1 MDERITKY
9 IEAFSEY
16 VSEYDFSNDKIKL
29 KYDHTLRVMNLS
41 KKYAILL
48 GFNEEDVEL
57 ATLIGLLHDI
67 GRFEQVKVYDSFDD
81 LHTVDHADYSVEQL
95 FKKNEIKRFTDRED
109 WYPIL
114 EFAIKN
120 HNKLEVPF
128 VDDERMMMHAKLIR
142 DTDKMDIMIAMIGR
156 VNVSG
161 SLISPEV
168 LEATRKHECVN
179 RKYSKTIS
187 DRVAIQYGFAF
198 DINYDVVLPEYK
210 EKFIMFHESL
220 DDKEQFQKLYEDII
234 KYINERIDK
243 YDGNRN

>member
-95 FKKNEIKRFTDRED
+95 FKKN
-109 WYPIL
+109 
-114 EFAIKN
+114 
-120 HNKLEVPF
+120 
-128 VDDERMMMHAKLIR
+128 
-142 DTDKMDIMIAMIGR
+142 
-156 VNVSG
+156 
-161 SLISPEV
+161 
-168 LEATRKHECVN
+168 
-179 RKYSKTIS
+179 
-187 DRVAIQYGFAF
+187 
-198 DINYDVVLPEYK
+198 
-210 EKFIMFHESL
+210 
-220 DDKEQFQKLYEDII
+220 
-234 KYINERIDK
+234 
-243 YDGNRN
+243 